1 VNGNLQS
8 LPAVAGPISNLQS
21 SGLLTFSEAAAK
33 LRVSVWTIRRL
44 VRERA
49 LPVITLSPRVR
60 RIAATDLPTMGVK

>member
-1 VNGNLQS
+1 MN
-8 LPAVAGPISNLQS
+8 AQS
-21 SGLLTFSEAAAK
+21 SLVTPKPGVGGSLLTFEEAAAQ

-60 RIAATDLPTMGVK
+60 RIAATDLPTTGAKL

>member
-1 VNGNLQS
+1 MNGNLQS
-8 LPAVAGPISNLQS
+8 PISNLQS
-21 SGLLTFSEAAAK
+21 SGLLTFAEAAAQ

-60 RIAATDLPTMGVK
+60 RIAATDLPTTGAL

>member
-1 VNGNLQS
+1 MNTA
-8 LPAVAGPISNLQS
+8 PPTPT
-21 SGLLTFSEAAAK
+21 LLTFEEAAAT

-60 RIAATDLPTMGVK
+60 RIATTDLPTTGVK

>member
-1 VNGNLQS
+1 MIPHPSS
-8 LPAVAGPISNLQS
+8 LIPHPSPS
-21 SGLLTFSEAAAK
+21 SLLTFEEAAAQ

-60 RIAATDLPTMGVK
+60 RIAATDLPTTGAKL

>member
-1 VNGNLQS
+1 VSKPPVLS
-8 LPAVAGPISNLQS
+8 PVSCLLSPS
-21 SGLLTFSEAAAK
+21 SLLTFEEAAAQ

-60 RIAATDLPTMGVK
+60 RIAAADLPTTGVK